1 MSIKFTAIAAA
12 AIATL
17 GTASFADAS
26 YFEFQERLD
35 ADSVLE
41 LGTVTSQGNGV
52 VEIYSFHGG
61 ELGALLGSEAVT
73 AGANSDVRVN
83 VQRGPDHDVIA
94 VLKVDGQTVA
104 TRDYDIN

>member
-17 GTASFADAS
+17 GTATLADAS
-26 YFEFQERLD
+26 YFSYQDRLD
-35 ADSVLE
+35 GTVLE

-52 VEIYSFHGG
+52 VEIYDFHGG
-61 ELGALLGSEAVT
+61 QLGALLGSEDIR
-73 AGANSDVRVN
+73 AGANANVRVN
-83 VQRGPDHDVIA
+83 VNTAPDFDVIA

-104 TRDYDIN
+104 TRDYEVN